1 MTPDDY
7 LQALIKAGIKEGLP
21 TKELDRQASVVLRV
35 DVRTARRYR
44 RGEVSIPGP
53 VAALLELLAARSRKR
68 PKSTG

>member
-1 MTPDDY
+1 MTPSEY
-7 LQALIKAGIKEGLP
+7 VEALHKAGIPEGLP

-53 VAALLELLAARSRKR
+53 VIALLELLAGRRR
-68 PKSTG
+68 R